1 MNAPNVRVVA
11 GKKFFWDGR
20 EYSAPDDAAVA
31 QAGYERD
38 GFETC
43 LAEGEGTFLV
53 YTRRM
58 VRQVGDAQ
66 AN

>member
-1 MNAPNVRVVA
+1 MNVPNARLVD

-20 EYSAPDDAAVA
+20 EYSARDDAATA

-38 GFETC
+38 GFEACTS
-43 LAEGEGTFLV
+43 EGEGTFLV
-53 YTRRM
+53 YTRRV
-58 VRQVGDAQ
+58 VRQVGEAK

>member
-1 MNAPNVRVVA
+1 MNVPNVRVVA
-11 GKKFFWDGR
+11 GKKFYWDGR
-20 EYSAPDDAAVA
+20 EYPASDAAATA

-43 LAEGEGTFLV
+43 LADGEGTFLV
-53 YTRRM
+53 YTRRV

-66 AN
+66 VN